1 MFNSMRKKARNQKSQ
16 VVNKVLY
23 LSWAILYASLVAGCA
38 TTGVKPR
45 QQAATSFQPAES
57 KSQPEPK
64 IIKVEP
70 TRPKIELTDDLLYRI
85 LEAEFAG
92 QHGQLEI
99 AVSSYLNLARTT
111 RDPKIV
117 ERATWVSVFARN
129 NEAASEAANI
139 WIALDPRNP
148 GPHQVLAL
156 MAIRERDIDNAL
168 LHLQSMLDYTYGE
181 VDQKLLMIVN
191 LVRREAE
198 NDLIMEVMEKLIVT
212 HKDSPQVLFAFAR
225 IASVLGNYD
234 RAIELLDKTL
244 ELDFENDN
252 AVISYIAIKKRQ
264 GKIDEAIIWIENL
277 LRNRGDNDFN
287 LRLRYARLLTDS
299 KRYDDSRRQ
308 YEILVVQAPDNV
320 DILFALGL
328 LYLQTNRLNDAE
340 VYFSRL
346 SRSGSFT
353 NESNYYLGRIT
364 EDRDEL
370 DQAVIWYQ
378 GVQTGQ
384 NYFDSRVRLAL
395 ILAKRGRIEDA
406 RNHLNSIFT
415 QNGVEQV
422 MLIQA
427 ESAILIEENRLQEA
441 MRVYNSAIG
450 DDYNQDLLYAR
461 AMLAEKM
468 DRLDILESDLKQILS
483 HDPDNAQ
490 ALNALGYTL
499 ADRTSRYDEALEL
512 INRALTLSP
521 NDYYILDSKGWILFR
536 LGKLDEAIE
545 YLQKALKL
553 QPDAEI
559 AAHLGEVL
567 WVKGNT
573 QEAIRVWETAL
584 KIAPDNPKLQN
595 VIQRYNP

>member
-1 MFNSMRKKARNQKSQ
+1 MRKKARNQKSQ

-181 VDQKLLMIVN
+181 VDRKLLMIVN

-277 LRNRGDNDFN
+277 LQNRGDNDFN